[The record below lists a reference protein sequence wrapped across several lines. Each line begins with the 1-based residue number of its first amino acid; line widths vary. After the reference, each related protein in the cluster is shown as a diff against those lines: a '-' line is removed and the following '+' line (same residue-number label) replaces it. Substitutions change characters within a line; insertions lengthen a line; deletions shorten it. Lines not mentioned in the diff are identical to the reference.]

1 VIVIL
6 VELLNTQTELVVE
19 AEQFDV
25 INVSS
30 DGTVIA
36 SLSKEGFGALIL
48 KGLVICI
55 FNVEK
60 DSSTSWLFGI

>member
-1 VIVIL
+1 MIVIL

-60 DSSTSWLFGI
+60 DSSTS

>member
-1 VIVIL
+1 MIVIL